1 MIRDTLFKKD
11 FKVNSSLGQEIV
23 TADHDKVIM
32 MKMIHLNI
40 EQYRHHF
47 TLQHEFLRKEKF
59 LVAWQLAKNKNILT

>member
-1 MIRDTLFKKD
+1 MFWLLLKFEFLMIRDTLFKKD

-47 TLQHEFLRKEKF
+47 TLQHEFL
-59 LVAWQLAKNKNILT
+59 

>member
-47 TLQHEFLRKEKF
+47 TLQHEFL
-59 LVAWQLAKNKNILT
+59 

>member
-1 MIRDTLFKKD
+1 MIRDTFFKD

-23 TADHDKVIM
+23 TADNNKAVIM

-47 TLQHEFLRKEKF
+47 TLQHEFL
-59 LVAWQLAKNKNILT
+59 

>member
-1 MIRDTLFKKD
+1 
-11 FKVNSSLGQEIV
+11 LGQEIV
-23 TADHDKVIM
+23 TADNNKVIM
-32 MKMIHLNI
+32 TKMIHLNI